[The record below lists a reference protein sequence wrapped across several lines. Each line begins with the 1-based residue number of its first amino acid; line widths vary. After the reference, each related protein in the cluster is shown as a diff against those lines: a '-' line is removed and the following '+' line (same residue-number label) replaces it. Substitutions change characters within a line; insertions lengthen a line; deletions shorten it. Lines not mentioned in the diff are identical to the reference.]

1 MRQRAA
7 RFVLAG
13 TFAAKGILVTA
24 GMNTAAR
31 KATQAAA
38 AAPPSARPMAAR
50 AASLEAN
57 QAKMKADGF

>member
-31 KATQAAA
+31 KATIFPDVSIDWIRAG
-38 AAPPSARPMAAR
+38 SACVLQLIAIPEGDMIAY
-50 AASLEAN
+50 
-57 QAKMKADGF
+57 